1 MKNRLPY
8 ILPPA
13 LLIAGVLGA
22 VLLVKLKPEPPQ
34 RPRVSNAPL
43 VRVESVAVG
52 PYQVR
57 IASQGSVTPRTE
69 TNLVAEV
76 AGRVVRVSPAFAAG
90 GAFAK
95 GDVLLW
101 IDDRDY
107 EIAVVRADA
116 QVAQAR
122 VALEQEEAQAAIA
135 REEWGEL
142 GRGDPTPLASR
153 ELQLAQAR
161 AALASAEAWLHKAKL
176 DRERTAVRALYDGS
190 VRQKLA
196 DIGQFVSPGQVIGRI
211 FATDYAEIRLPI
223 PDEDLAFLALGDDP
237 AVVLRARYGGA
248 EREWKGTIVRK
259 EAEIDP
265 VTRMVTLVARV
276 GRQENELPFGLFV
289 DAEIEGRD
297 LASAAVLPRA
307 AMRGDG
313 RVYVVEEE
321 TLRFREVQ
329 VARRESDRVV
339 VGSGLATGDLVI
351 LSRLTAATDGM
362 KVRTAD
368 QAGGDV

>member
-1 MKNRLPY
+1 MRSRLPY

-13 LLIAGVLGA
+13 LVIAGVIGA

-34 RPRVSNAPL
+34 RPRALNAPL
-43 VRVESVAVG
+43 VRVEQVDVG
-52 PYQVR
+52 PYEIR
-57 IASQGSVTPRTE
+57 IMSQGSVAPRTE

-76 AGRVVRVSPAFAAG
+76 AGRVMRVSPEFAAG
-90 GAFAK
+90 GAFAR

-122 VALEQEEAQAAIA
+122 VLLEQEGAQAAIA
-135 REEWGEL
+135 RQEWGEL
-142 GRGDPTPLASR
+142 GKGDPSPLASR
-153 ELQLAQAR
+153 DLQLAQAK
-161 AALASAEAWLHKAKL
+161 AALASAEASLRKAKL

-196 DIGQFVSPGQVIGRI
+196 DVGQFVSPGQVIGRI
-211 FATDYAEIRLPI
+211 FATDYAEVRLPI
-223 PDEDLAFLALGDDP
+223 PDEDLAFLPADREP
-237 AVVLRARYGGA
+237 AVTIHARYGGV
-248 EREWKGTIVRK
+248 EREWVGTIVRR

-265 VTRMVTLVARV
+265 VTRMITVVARV
-276 GRQENELPFGLFV
+276 ERQQNELPFGLFV
-289 DAEIEGRD
+289 DAAIEGND

-307 AMRGDG
+307 ALRGDD
-313 RVYVVEEE
+313 RVYVVENE
-321 TLRFREVQ
+321 TLRFREIQ
-329 VARRESDRVV
+329 VARRERDRVV
-339 VGSGLATGDLVI
+339 VRSGLAAGDLVI

-362 KVRTAD
+362 RVRTAD